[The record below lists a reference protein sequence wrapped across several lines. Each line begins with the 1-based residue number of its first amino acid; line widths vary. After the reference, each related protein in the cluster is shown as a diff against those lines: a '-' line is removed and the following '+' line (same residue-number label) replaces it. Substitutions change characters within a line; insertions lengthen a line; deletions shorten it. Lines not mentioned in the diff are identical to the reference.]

1 MLLILPISMD
11 TLNLMTMTIKKR
23 PAAILLAMLLAAAV
37 AGQKTDYG
45 IWYEAKA
52 EKDIWKGLRAD
63 LEASLR
69 TNENAGNIDKF
80 YIEPGLRYKFNDY
93 FNAGIYYR
101 FIDQKEKDERFHPRH
116 RWFVQLK
123 GTAPSVA
130 RFTFSVRYRIQ
141 QQFKTHIEDPEDAEP
156 QWYQRVRLEIDYDV
170 RGIPLRPYINAEMH
184 SQLLNP
190 NEYVADKW
198 RSMVGIEYT
207 IHKRHTV
214 GLEYIYNDSR
224 VTKPPYE
231 NLLGI
236 TYSIKL

>member
-123 GTAPSVA
+123 GTAP
-130 RFTFSVRYRIQ
+130 
-141 QQFKTHIEDPEDAEP
+141 
-156 QWYQRVRLEIDYDV
+156 
-170 RGIPLRPYINAEMH
+170 
-184 SQLLNP
+184 
-190 NEYVADKW
+190 
-198 RSMVGIEYT
+198 
-207 IHKRHTV
+207 
-214 GLEYIYNDSR
+214 
-224 VTKPPYE
+224 
-231 NLLGI
+231 
-236 TYSIKL
+236 